1 MDTKIQ
7 VEIYGQTYQI
17 RAGADSEYIKTIA
30 RYVDI
35 KMREI
40 ASGTPTVDSLKIAVL
55 AALNIT
61 DEFFQLKRQK
71 QDVDREMERRAEK
84 LNEILDSIW
93 TTDEQSE
100 TQIIISPK
108 LWVSMSIC
116 GFIWSHVNQW
126 LPC

>member
-7 VEIYGQTYQI
+7 VEIYGQNYQI
-17 RAGADSEYIKTIA
+17 RAGADPEYIKNIA

-40 ASGTPTVDSLKIAVL
+40 ASGTPTIDSLKIAVL

-71 QDVDREMERRAEK
+71 QEADREVDRRAERMNK
-84 LNEILDSIW
+84 ILDS
-93 TTDEQSE
+93 
-100 TQIIISPK
+100 
-108 LWVSMSIC
+108 L
-116 GFIWSHVNQW
+116 
-126 LPC
+126 

>member
-7 VEIYGQTYQI
+7 VEIYGQNYQI
-17 RAGADSEYIKTIA
+17 RAGADPDYIRNIA
-30 RYVDI
+30 HYVDI

-71 QDVDREMERRAEK
+71 QDGDRELEQRAEK
-84 LNEILDSIW
+84 LSKILDS
-93 TTDEQSE
+93 
-100 TQIIISPK
+100 
-108 LWVSMSIC
+108 V
-116 GFIWSHVNQW
+116 
-126 LPC
+126 

>member
-71 QDVDREMERRAEK
+71 QDGDREMERRAEK
-84 LNEILDSIW
+84 LNEILDSI
-93 TTDEQSE
+93 
-100 TQIIISPK
+100 
-108 LWVSMSIC
+108 
-116 GFIWSHVNQW
+116 
-126 LPC
+126 

>member
-7 VEIYGQTYQI
+7 VEIYGQSYQI
-17 RAGADSEYIKTIA
+17 RAGADSEYIRNIA

-61 DEFFQLKRQK
+61 DEFFQMKRQK
-71 QDVDREMERRAEK
+71 QDVDKEVERRTEK
-84 LNEILDSIW
+84 LNKILDS
-93 TTDEQSE
+93 
-100 TQIIISPK
+100 
-108 LWVSMSIC
+108 V
-116 GFIWSHVNQW
+116 
-126 LPC
+126 

>member
-7 VEIYGQTYQI
+7 VEIFGQTYQI
-17 RAGADSEYIKTIA
+17 KAGADPEYIKNIA

-61 DEFFQLKRQK
+61 DEFYQLRRQK
-71 QDVDREMERRAEK
+71 QDADREVERRTEK
-84 LNEILDSIW
+84 LNEILDSLVP
-93 TTDEQSE
+93 E
-100 TQIIISPK
+100 K
-108 LWVSMSIC
+108 
-116 GFIWSHVNQW
+116 
-126 LPC
+126 

>member
-7 VEIYGQTYQI
+7 VEIYGQNYQI
-17 RAGADSEYIKTIA
+17 RAGADPEYIKTIA

-61 DEFFQLKRQK
+61 DEFFQLRRQK
-71 QDVDREMERRAEK
+71 QDLDREMERRAEK
-84 LNEILDSIW
+84 LNQILDTI
-93 TTDEQSE
+93 
-100 TQIIISPK
+100 
-108 LWVSMSIC
+108 
-116 GFIWSHVNQW
+116 
-126 LPC
+126 

>member
-7 VEIYGQTYQI
+7 VEIYGQNYQI
-17 RAGADSEYIKTIA
+17 RAGADSEYIRTIA

-61 DEFFQLKRQK
+61 DEFFQLRRQK
-71 QDVDREMERRAEK
+71 QDVDKEMERRTEK
-84 LNEILDSIW
+84 LNQILDS
-93 TTDEQSE
+93 
-100 TQIIISPK
+100 
-108 LWVSMSIC
+108 V
-116 GFIWSHVNQW
+116 
-126 LPC
+126 

>member
-7 VEIYGQTYQI
+7 VEIYGQNYQI
-17 RAGADSEYIKTIA
+17 RAGADSEYIRNIA

-71 QDVDREMERRAEK
+71 QDVDKEVERRTEK
-84 LNEILDSIW
+84 LNQILDG
-93 TTDEQSE
+93 
-100 TQIIISPK
+100 
-108 LWVSMSIC
+108 VS
-116 GFIWSHVNQW
+116 
-126 LPC
+126 

>member
-7 VEIYGQTYQI
+7 VEIYGQNYQI
-17 RAGADSEYIKTIA
+17 RAGADPEYIKTIA

-61 DEFFQLKRQK
+61 DEFFQLRRQK
-71 QDVDREMERRAEK
+71 LDLDREMERRAEK
-84 LNEILDSIW
+84 LNQILDTI
-93 TTDEQSE
+93 
-100 TQIIISPK
+100 
-108 LWVSMSIC
+108 
-116 GFIWSHVNQW
+116 
-126 LPC
+126 

>member
-30 RYVDI
+30 RYVDV

-84 LNEILDSIW
+84 LNEILDSI
-93 TTDEQSE
+93 
-100 TQIIISPK
+100 
-108 LWVSMSIC
+108 
-116 GFIWSHVNQW
+116 
-126 LPC
+126 